1 MPIIKKVIDQLIKKN
16 ISISVA
22 ESCTGG
28 LIINA
33 ITKYSGVSKI
43 FSYGI
48 ISYSNK
54 AKSKY
59 LSVSKNKNEIYADMV
74 VWYKYFMPQT
84 FGSHVTF
91 DKKKLSISTTYIEGP
106 LKDLKTNWIFES
118 LKKNQTRI
126 RFNVEFEFKRFFHQ
140 KIAEAF
146 FPLIENKMIESFKV
160 RADEILD

>member
-1 MPIIKKVIDQLIKKN
+1 MKGEENNIIDIEGDSNDPVFLKKMLNRKARLYISSGSDEPVLDTVDGTHSLFAKKFIDVL
-16 ISISVA
+16 
-22 ESCTGG
+22 E
-28 LIINA
+28 
-33 ITKYSGVSKI
+33 
-43 FSYGI
+43 
-48 ISYSNK
+48 
-54 AKSKY
+54 
-59 LSVSKNKNEIYADMV
+59 NKNEIYADMV

-126 RFNVEFEFKRFFHQ
+126 HFNVEFEFKRFFHQ